1 MELDDLI
8 LLYNAVKRSEF
19 LDTQDRFRLEHR
31 LELMIDFYSAKEKMN
46 YSRNVFEQKANGKS
60 VIKLD

>member
-1 MELDDLI
+1 MEFDDLM
-8 LLYNAVKRSEF
+8 LLYNIVQRSTE

-31 LELMIDFYSAKEKMN
+31 LELMIDYYRAKETMEHSK
-46 YSRNVFEQKANGKS
+46 YVFEQKANGKS

>member
-8 LLYNAVKRSEF
+8 LLYHTVQRSED
-19 LDTQDRFRLEHR
+19 LDTQDRYRLEHR
-31 LELMIDFYSAKEKMN
+31 LELMIDYYRAKETMEHSK
-46 YSRNVFEQKANGKS
+46 YVFEQKANGKS